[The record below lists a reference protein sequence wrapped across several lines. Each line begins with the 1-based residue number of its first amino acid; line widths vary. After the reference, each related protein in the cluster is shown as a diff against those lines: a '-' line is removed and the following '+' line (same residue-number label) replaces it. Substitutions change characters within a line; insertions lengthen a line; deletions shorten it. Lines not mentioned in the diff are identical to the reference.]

1 MIDTVCLFISYSE
14 IENVDMATW
23 TLQSKIN
30 GSFKYIKN
38 PSERNLET
46 GKYFPRLSFY
56 GKWFKQDA
64 CIRVEFSVPKLVF
77 LNNLDE
83 LDDSDFPLVITTLQE
98 RLETMGVIVTKESL
112 ENAKVSIVH
121 FSKNIPLSDGYTTKY
136 LISEINKI
144 DVGKIFD
151 LTRAKYTNDGQSLY
165 LHTASHEFI
174 IYDKVADILASEKR
188 AIDRDR
194 TVYQKNIFADTE
206 NINKLPEVIRFEVRL
221 VKKKKINSML
231 KKFGYE
237 ENPTFKDVFS
247 SELSK
252 KIVIHYWKT
261 LILDKNT
268 GLFSI
273 SLSNKDLM
281 QVIFTAQS
289 NIKPKQ
295 AIYLAGLSIISKDGM
310 RELRSIISKK
320 SGERTWYRIAKDIQ
334 VVIELV
340 SNNRIR
346 SWVSQVGAK
355 LENYKPFVY
364 KKCENT
370 YPLP

>member
-1 MIDTVCLFISYSE
+1 MIDTVCLLIPQSE
-14 IENVDMATW
+14 IKVLDMTTW
-23 TLQSKIN
+23 TLQSKTS
-30 GSFKYIKN
+30 GYFRYVKN
-38 PSERNLET
+38 PSEQNLKT
-46 GKYFPRLSFY
+46 GKYFPRLSLY
-56 GKWFKQDA
+56 GKWFKQEA
-64 CIRVEFSVPKLVF
+64 CIRIEFSVSKLVF

-83 LDDSDFPLVITTLQE
+83 LDDSDFPLAITTLQE
-98 RLETMGVIVTKESL
+98 RLETMGVIISKGTL

-121 FSKNIPLSDGYTTKY
+121 FSKNIPLSNGYTTNY
-136 LISEINKI
+136 LISEMNKI
-144 DVGKIFD
+144 NFGKIYD

-165 LHTASHEFI
+165 IHTASHEFI
-174 IYDKVADILASEKR
+174 IYNKIADILASEKR

-194 TVYQKNIFADTE
+194 TTYQQNIFADTE
-206 NINKLPEVIRFEVRL
+206 NKNKLPEVIRFEVRL
-221 VKKKKINSML
+221 VKKKKLNSVL
-231 KKFGYE
+231 KKFGYK
-237 ENPTFKDVFS
+237 ENPSFRDVFS

-261 LILDKNT
+261 IINAEGS

-273 SLSNKDLM
+273 SLSNKDLL
-281 QVIFTAQS
+281 QLIFMTQP

-320 SGERTWYRIAKDIQ
+320 SGDRTWYRIAEDIR
-334 VVIELV
+334 VVNELV
-340 SNNRIR
+340 SKNRIR

-355 LENYKPFVY
+355 LENYKPFIY

-370 YPLP
+370 YPLT

>member
-1 MIDTVCLFISYSE
+1 MIDTVCLFIPHSE
-14 IENVDMATW
+14 IKIVDKNTW

-38 PSERNLET
+38 PSRNNLKT
-46 GKYFPRLSFY
+46 GKYFPRLNLY
-56 GKWFKQDA
+56 GKWFKQEA
-64 CIRVEFSVPKLVF
+64 CIRIEFSVPKLVF

-83 LDDSDFPLVITTLQE
+83 LEDSDFPLVITTLQE
-98 RLETMGVIVTKESL
+98 RLEAMGVIVSKEAI

-121 FSKNIPLSDGYTTKY
+121 FSKNIPLSDGYNTNH
-136 LISEINKI
+136 LIGEMSKINFE
-144 DVGKIFD
+144 KIFD
-151 LTRAKYTNDGQSLY
+151 LTRVKYTNDGQSLY
-165 LHTASHEFI
+165 IHTASHEFI
-174 IYDKVADILASEKR
+174 IYNKIADILASEKR

-194 TVYQKNIFADTE
+194 TIYQQNIFADTE
-206 NINKLPEVIRFEVRL
+206 DINKLPEVIRFEVRL
-221 VKKKKINSML
+221 LKKKKINSML

-261 LILDKNT
+261 IINAENS
-268 GLFSI
+268 GLFLI
-273 SLSNKDLM
+273 PLSNKDLM
-281 QVIFTAQS
+281 QVIFMAQP

-295 AIYLAGLSIISKDGM
+295 AIYLAGLSIVSKDGM

-320 SGERTWYRIAKDIQ
+320 SGERTWYRIVEDIRA
-334 VVIELV
+334 VNELT
-340 SNNRIR
+340 SKNRIR
-346 SWVSQVGAK
+346 SWVPQVGAK
-355 LENYKPFVY
+355 LENYKPFIY
-364 KKCENT
+364 KKDENT